1 MIRSKRH
8 SSQTWQEGHGCSTPP
23 RFMAGRSYPSRT
35 RLLLISWGNFCGAEE
50 GSLANHRGRRGRRS
64 GFQEDVTGRPM
75 RPGASAGQR
84 DREDLPK
91 IGPSHSSGHSSIN
104 GLHVAYNT
112 PGQPALYI
120 RTSVFGRQRPQYSRP
135 KTGFSIEN
143 PPRVVV
149 PAAAPEKRL
158 NR

>member
-1 MIRSKRH
+1 MAAAHPHGSCR
-8 SSQTWQEGHGCSTPP
+8 EGHILLGRACCSYH
-23 RFMAGRSYPSRT
+23 GQLLRS
-35 RLLLISWGNFCGAEE
+35 
-50 GSLANHRGRRGRRS
+50 GRRIVGESSGQAGRRS

-75 RPGASAGQR
+75 RHGASAGQR
-84 DREDLPK
+84 DREDLSK

-149 PAAAPEKRL
+149 SAAAPEKRL

>member
-1 MIRSKRH
+1 
-8 SSQTWQEGHGCSTPP
+8 
-23 RFMAGRSYPSRT
+23 MAGRT
-35 RLLLISWGNFCGAEE
+35 WLQHTTTVHGGKVISFSDAPAAHIMGNFCGAEE

-75 RPGASAGQR
+75 RHGASAGQR

-149 PAAAPEKRL
+149 SAAAPKKRL